1 MGNFSSSMGK
11 ALNNLFYGYNKNA
24 RIVMLGLDA
33 AGKTTIMYK
42 YKLDETINTIPT
54 IGFNVETLQINK
66 INMTMWD
73 VGGQNKIRP
82 LWRHYY
88 SGSDALI
95 WVIDSA
101 DTERFIEAKEELH
114 HALLEPE
121 LANVTILVFANKADL
136 ANPKDIAQLHKT
148 LELPN
153 ISNGRKFLVQPC
165 CATTGDGLYEGMD
178 WLCNQLS

>member
-24 RIVMLGLDA
+24 RLVMLGLDA

-42 YKLDETINTIPT
+42 YKFDEAINTIPT

-95 WVIDSA
+95 WVVDSA
-101 DTERFIEAKEELH
+101 DTERFSEAKEELH
-114 HALLEPE
+114 YALSEPE
-121 LANVTILVFANKADL
+121 LANVAILIFANKADL